1 MLTVPII
8 SCVEEIVASR
18 GVNAN
23 GQASTIRCYT
33 YPVITTSPRRPL
45 TPDRELA
52 VESMTLFMRIESE
65 VIVESGPFPA
75 THALAAKSGYPPAP
89 TLGAP

>member
-23 GQASTIRCYT
+23 GHFTPTDADVPLRMWL
-33 YPVITTSPRRPL
+33 REHRPA
-45 TPDRELA
+45 DA
-52 VESMTLFMRIESE
+52 D
-65 VIVESGPFPA
+65 
-75 THALAAKSGYPPAP
+75 
-89 TLGAP
+89 

>member
-23 GQASTIRCYT
+23 GQASTIRCYS
-33 YPVITTSPRRPL
+33 YPVITTSPR
-45 TPDRELA
+45 
-52 VESMTLFMRIESE
+52 
-65 VIVESGPFPA
+65 PA